1 MKSNKNQNK
10 VKKGAKIYHAYGILP
25 DISKEK
31 DIMIYIPPMSKF

>member
-10 VKKGAKIYHAYGILP
+10 AKKDAKIYHANGILP

-31 DIMIYIPPMSKF
+31 HIMIYIPPMSKI

>member
-10 VKKGAKIYHAYGILP
+10 VKKGAKIYHANGILT

-31 DIMIYIPPMSKF
+31 DIVIYIPPMSKI

>member
-10 VKKGAKIYHAYGILP
+10 VKKGAKIYHANGILP

-31 DIMIYIPPMSKF
+31 VIKIYIPPMSKI

>member
-10 VKKGAKIYHAYGILP
+10 TKKGAKIYHANGILP

-31 DIMIYIPPMSKF
+31 YIMIYIPPMPKI

>member
-10 VKKGAKIYHAYGILP
+10 VKKGAKIYHANGILP

-31 DIMIYIPPMSKF
+31 DIMVSIPPMSKI